1 MGQHRNAALTPSGR
15 RLLVRRIQELGWT
28 VASAARAAGV
38 SQATAHKWLRR
49 FRSEGVA
56 GLADRSSR
64 PHRTR
69 QKNLPVGPELQEKVV
84 ALLHSPPSTH
94 GLNRTSW
101 RLTDLESVL
110 AEKGIATSKRNIS
123 EVIREAGFRYRKAR
137 ISLTSSDPDYRE
149 KVDRIKSTLSTLTD
163 AEAFFSIDEFGP
175 FAVKMKGG
183 RALQP
188 PNVIRS
194 VPQWQSSKGSLIVT
208 AALELRT
215 NQITFFF
222 SDKKNTRETVALIEQ
237 IRREYRG
244 LDRIYLSWDAAPWH
258 QSKSLNE
265 RISFLNEW
273 AEHDGA
279 PSIELRPLPSRSQFL
294 NVIEAVFSGMAR
306 SILHNSDYPSASA
319 ARHAI
324 SAYIEERNA
333 AFKTCPRRA
342 GREIWGKEPEL
353 ARFRESNLC
362 KDPRYA

>member
-1 MGQHRNAALTPSGR
+1 MGQHRNAALTPGGR
-15 RLLVRRIQELGWT
+15 KLLVCRVQELGWT
-28 VASAARAAGV
+28 VSSAANAAGV
-38 SQATAHKWLRR
+38 SLPTAHKWLRR
-49 FRSEGVA
+49 FKSEGVA

-69 QKNLPVGPELQEKVV
+69 QRNLPVGPELQEGVV
-84 ALLHSPPSTH
+84 ALLHSPPASH
-94 GLNRTSW
+94 GLNRTTW
-101 RLTDLESVL
+101 RLTDLRAVL
-110 AEKGIATSKRNIS
+110 AKGGIETSKRNIS
-123 EVIREAGFRYRKAR
+123 ESIREAGFRYRKAR
-137 ISLTSSDPDYRE
+137 ISLTSSDPDYRQ
-149 KVDRIKSTLSTLTD
+149 KVDRIKSTVSSLTD

-188 PNVIRS
+188 PNAIRS
-194 VPQWQSSKGSLIVT
+194 VPQWQPSKGTLIVT
-208 AALELRT
+208 AALELRS

-222 SDKKNTRETVALIEQ
+222 SEKKNTIETVALIEQ
-237 IRREYRG
+237 LRREYRG

-258 QSKSLNE
+258 ESKSLNE

-273 AEHDGA
+273 AAHDGA

-306 SILHNSDYPSASA
+306 SILHNSDYPSKDA
-319 ARHAI
+319 AKEAI

-333 AFKTCPRRA
+333 AFRAAPRRA

-362 KDPRYA
+362 KDPKYS